1 MPKLIVAAFRCAVM
15 FLVPALA
22 YADSAPW
29 DLAPISGDWNT
40 LRHNHEECSKSR
52 KRPPGNVL
60 ILFTS
65 VVFADDFKT
74 VNGKE
79 S

>member
-1 MPKLIVAAFRCAVM
+1 MNTLLIAAIRCALM

-22 YADSAPW
+22 YADSAQW
-29 DLAPISGDWNT
+29 DLDPISGDWNT